1 MKKTFKI
8 VAGVTVLA
16 VAFWIEGAAMAIGLL
31 QSGVKFELP
40 TGVVFEVQTEGH
52 QFELVGE

>member
-1 MKKTFKI
+1 MKKAAKI
-8 VAGVTVLA
+8 VVGVTVLA
-16 VAFWIEGAAMAIGLL
+16 VAFWIEGAATAIGLL